1 MSTID
6 KFAGK
11 PLRWTD
17 GPIVHA
23 VQGTR
28 GSEEVPLLWTLCQ
41 RDVPDGD
48 AVDEDLTVT
57 CPACLREL
65 SVEQ

>member
-11 PLRWTD
+11 PLRWHD
-17 GPIVHA
+17 GAIVHA
-23 VQGTR
+23 VQSTQSIEG
-28 GSEEVPLLWTLCQ
+28 EPMLWTLCQ
-41 RDVPDGD
+41 HDVPDGD

-57 CPACLREL
+57 CPACLHEL
-65 SVEQ
+65 SVEP

>member
-11 PLRWTD
+11 PLRWND
-17 GPIVHA
+17 GAIVHA
-23 VQGTR
+23 VQSTQVEG
-28 GSEEVPLLWTLCQ
+28 EPMLWTLCD
-41 RDVPDGD
+41 RDVPDGE
-48 AVDEDLTVT
+48 AIDEDVTVT

-65 SVEQ
+65 SVEP